1 MNPFAKIYCDLIC
14 AGLKVLNDVPM
25 KVRSDVEK
33 ILAEK

>member
-1 MNPFAKIYCDLIC
+1 MNPFAKIYCDLIKS
-14 AGLKVLNDVPM
+14 GLKKVDDVPM